1 MGAVAEIDDLEA
13 LFDQVAAS
21 SAAERQEA
29 SAPIAAPTVASVP
42 APVAAGDL
50 AVAVTPGEPAD
61 MFNRVGHLT
70 RTLHDALRQLGYD
83 RNLEYAAANLPD
95 ARDRLNY
102 IAELTG
108 KAAERALTAV
118 ERGQS
123 LQQALAADA
132 ERLGGEWQRLYAGQ
146 LSVEEFKRLAG
157 ETRDY
162 LAATPKR
169 ADQTRA
175 ELHEIMMAQDFHD
188 LTGQVINRVVS
199 LAQNLETQLVT
210 LLIESSAEAVPAS
223 DDCTGEW
230 LTGPAINAESRN
242 DVVSSQ
248 SQVDDLLESLGF

>member
-146 LSVEEFKRLAG
+146 LSVEEFKRRRRSAP
-157 ETRDY
+157 TR
-162 LAATPKR
+162 R
-169 ADQTRA
+169 APNCTR
-175 ELHEIMMAQDFHD
+175 
-188 LTGQVINRVVS
+188 S
-199 LAQNLETQLVT
+199 
-210 LLIESSAEAVPAS
+210 
-223 DDCTGEW
+223 
-230 LTGPAINAESRN
+230 
-242 DVVSSQ
+242 
-248 SQVDDLLESLGF
+248 